1 MANRRR
7 DLAKE
12 RWWREVLARRAASGL
27 SVREFCRRE
36 RLGEASFYAWRRT
49 LIQRDR
55 APKGAA
61 FVPVVVQVQE
71 PVSTRVGRFSSSA
84 ASQAATLPA
93 LLPPERAL
101 LAIELRG
108 GRTLRL
114 PAAISPARLARIVQA
129 LEATGPA
136 PMAPGHDRPARAR
149 GAAR

>member
-12 RWWREVLARRAASGL
+12 RWWREVLARRVASGL

-49 LIQRDR
+49 LSQRDR

-61 FVPVVVQVQE
+61 FVPVVVQAQE

-84 ASQAATLPA
+84 ASQAPGPA
-93 LLPPERAL
+93 LNFSERPL

-136 PMAPGHDRPARAR
+136 QAAPRRDGSTRAR